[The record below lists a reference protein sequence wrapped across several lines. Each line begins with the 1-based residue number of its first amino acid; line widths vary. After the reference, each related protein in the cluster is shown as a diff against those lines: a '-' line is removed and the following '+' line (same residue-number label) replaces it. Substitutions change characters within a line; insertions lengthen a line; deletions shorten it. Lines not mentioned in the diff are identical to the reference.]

1 MDKLGTQLR
10 TELWTRLCAVLST
23 VLLGCGGLAHGEAP
37 AATQSDSEFLQR
49 AMQNSLTEVEL
60 GKLAGHNARS
70 TGINALGSR
79 LARDHGRIG
88 TMIGL
93 ISKDKGIKL
102 PTALDA
108 DHRAVVERLSAKT
121 GTEFDVAYT
130 ELMVAEQDRAIA
142 MFMAATTSDD
152 PDLAEFAR
160 RALPTLREQK
170 RLALSFQKMTDSYG
184 TEKVAVR
191 D

>member
-1 MDKLGTQLR
+1 MNKLCTM
-10 TELWTRLCAVLST
+10 LST
-23 VLLGCGGLAHGEAP
+23 VLLGFAGVAYGEAP
-37 AATQSDSEFLQR
+37 VATQSGSEFLQK
-49 AMQNSLTEVEL
+49 AMQNSLAEVEL

-93 ISKDKGIKL
+93 ISKDKGVTL

-108 DHRAVVERLSAKT
+108 DHRAVVESLSAKT
-121 GTEFDVAYT
+121 GSEFDVAYT
-130 ELMVAEQDRAIA
+130 QLMVAEHERAIA
-142 MFMAATTSDD
+142 MYTKAAESSD

-160 RALPTLREQK
+160 RALPSLREQK
-170 RLALSFQKMTDSYG
+170 RLAVSFQKMTEGY
-184 TEKVAVR
+184 TVEKVAAR